1 MAETNGY
8 ILPDAGCLLPHS
20 GQIAKDTLQLSLRLS
35 RLAYDMDI
43 APYLDAGWQDVSF
56 QVDDLLLTDFKSRK
70 SILQAAAKAKS
81 RMEKLDPISQYLG
94 FKRQKEELDTC
105 KAVVLSKPAEDKT
118 LIVIAFTG
126 TTRRMYE
133 WLGNLRVEEEDGF
146 HAGFLQLTK
155 VFEEN
160 AGKILFPS
168 IQKTLANVIDEMRAG
183 SRQYRLFVTGHSQG
197 AALTQIYLYRLMQ
210 SGVSAENLQG
220 VGFASPC
227 VCMERSVQL
236 AANYPIIHVINAD
249 DVVARIGGRMHIGM
263 CCVLPPS
270 GEFRRACYGPRAD
283 LPVMREL
290 LMLLH
295 DVRSTPQAL
304 LLGMAL
310 TESLSQLPAN
320 ESEEIW
326 GAVMRSYLPD
336 MFVQRLRGYAQ
347 RIMRSAN
354 RRLQDKY
361 EKTAGSVKLDELV
374 VYREKW
380 ADCIACF
387 GAKESIAA
395 LMDVLV
401 RPHALAEGRRTRAYQ
416 LLVEEFDHQ
425 LVSCMWCN
433 TGDPVWDGL
442 ANGKQKNREM
452 RAAYDRFHPLSTQRR
467 RNRDDL

>member
-8 ILPDAGCLLPHS
+8 ILPDAGCLLPRS

-168 IQKTLANVIDEMRAG
+168 IQKTLADVIDEMRAG

-401 RPHALAEGRRTRAYQ
+401 RPHALAEGGRTRAYQ

>member
-8 ILPDAGCLLPHS
+8 ILPDAGCLLPRS

-401 RPHALAEGRRTRAYQ
+401 RPHALAEGGRTRAYQ

>member
-8 ILPDAGCLLPHS
+8 ILPDAGCLLPRS

-105 KAVVLSKPAEDKT
+105 KAVVLSKPVEDKT

-347 RIMRSAN
+347 RIMRSAK

-401 RPHALAEGRRTRAYQ
+401 RPHALAEGGRTRAYQ

>member
-1 MAETNGY
+1 MAENSGY
-8 ILPDAGCLLPHS
+8 ILPDAGCLLPRS
-20 GQIAKDTLQLSLRLS
+20 GRIAKDTLQLSLRLS
-35 RLAYDMDI
+35 KLAYDMDI
-43 APYLDAGWQDVSF
+43 APYLDAGWQDISF

-81 RMEKLDPISQYLG
+81 RMEKLDPISQYRG

-105 KAVVLSKPAEDKT
+105 KAVVLSKQTGDIT

-160 AGKILFPS
+160 AGKITFPS

-183 SRQYRLFVTGHSQG
+183 SSRYRLFVTGHSQG

-210 SGVSAENLQG
+210 SGVPAEKMQG

-249 DVVARIGGRMHIGM
+249 DVIARIGGRMHIGM
-263 CCVLPPS
+263 CHVLPPS
-270 GEFRRACYGPRAD
+270 GDFRRACYGPRAD
-283 LPVMREL
+283 LPVMREML
-290 LMLLH
+290 ALLH

-310 TESLSQLPAN
+310 TESLAQLPAS

-336 MFVQRLRGYAQ
+336 VFVQRLRGYAQ

-354 RRLQDKY
+354 RRLQMKY
-361 EKTAGSVKLDELV
+361 EKTAGAVKTEELA
-374 VYREKW
+374 VYRGKW
-380 ADCIACF
+380 ADCIANF

-395 LMDVLV
+395 LMDVLA
-401 RPHALAEGRRTRAYQ
+401 RPHALAESGHTRAYQ
-416 LLVEEFDHQ
+416 LLTEEFDRQ

-433 TGDPVWDGL
+433 TGDPVWDQWTEIPKG
-442 ANGKQKNREM
+442 REM

-467 RNRDDL
+467 RKRDDQ